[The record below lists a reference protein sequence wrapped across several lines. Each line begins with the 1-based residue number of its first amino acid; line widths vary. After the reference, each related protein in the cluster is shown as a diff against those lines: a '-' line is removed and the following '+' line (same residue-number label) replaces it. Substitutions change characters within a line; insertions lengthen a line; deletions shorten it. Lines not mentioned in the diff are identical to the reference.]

1 MIFYKENEFKK
12 DVEVGSIPKGW
23 EVVRLKEVVV
33 EAKSGF
39 ACGKRDENGIL
50 QLRMDNIE
58 AEGWINTKAGVKVPE
73 PENVEDYI
81 LRPGDI
87 LFNNTN
93 SVDLI
98 GKTAIFKGEF
108 SRCVYSNH
116 LTRIRV
122 DYSKTVPEW
131 ILYCL
136 IRKWR
141 LGVFK
146 TICHRHVHQAGI
158 NNEDLL
164 RLKIPLPPLEEQR
177 AFAGVLGVVDSVIAK
192 TDEVIAKTE
201 RLKKGLM
208 QTLLTRGIGHKEF
221 KETEIGKIPKTW
233 QVVRI
238 KDVAEIRGNKR
249 INDFEKIAFI
259 PMELI
264 PDSQIFAKYEI
275 RTKED
280 VKSFTYCEAGDILLA
295 KITPSLENGK
305 QGVVPFDV
313 PDGFAL
319 ATTEVFPIR
328 CKNIDRFFLFYVL
341 KFSKFRD
348 KIISSMIGTTG
359 RQRATRDSVEK
370 LEIPLPPL
378 EEQQK
383 IGGILSEVDKK
394 LELERNEKAK
404 LERIKRGLMDL
415 LLTGKVRVKVEVNCD
430 AVCSG

>member
-1 MIFYKENEFKK
+1 MTFYKEINFQESPAGKIPKDWNFQRLGNICEAVKGKKPSKLFDEGDENCLPYLTAEYMRTNSDMKWCKK
-12 DVEVGSIPKGW
+12 DDP
-23 EVVRLKEVVV
+23 
-33 EAKSGF
+33 
-39 ACGKRDENGIL
+39 
-50 QLRMDNIE
+50 NIV
-58 AEGWINTKAGVKVPE
+58 WVSRN
-73 PENVEDYI
+73 
-81 LRPGDI
+81 
-87 LFNNTN
+87 
-93 SVDLI
+93 DLI
-98 GKTAIFKGEF
+98 MIWDG
-108 SRCVYSNH
+108 SYSGDVFIGFEGALASTMIKIEPKEKLDINFLYYFLSTKSDFLRETTSGTGVPH
-116 LTRIRV
+116 V
-122 DYSKTVPEW
+122 SKSVFENLPVP
-131 ILYCL
+131 
-136 IRKWR
+136 
-141 LGVFK
+141 F
-146 TICHRHVHQAGI
+146 
-158 NNEDLL
+158 
-164 RLKIPLPPLEEQR
+164 PPVEEQR
-177 AFAGVLGVVDSVIAK
+177 AIAGVLGVVDSVIAK

-201 RLKKGLM
+201 RLKRGLM
-208 QTLLTRGIGHKEF
+208 QTLLTRGIGHREF

-305 QGVVPFDV
+305 QGIVPLDV
-313 PDGFAL
+313 PNGVAL

-383 IGGILSEVDKK
+383 IGEILSEVDKK
-394 LELERNEKAK
+394 LELEKNEKAR

-415 LLTGKVRVKVEVNCD
+415 LLTGKVRIKVDCD
-430 AVCSG
+430 AVYSG

>member
-1 MIFYKENEFKK
+1 
-12 DVEVGSIPKGW
+12 
-23 EVVRLKEVVV
+23 
-33 EAKSGF
+33 
-39 ACGKRDENGIL
+39 
-50 QLRMDNIE
+50 
-58 AEGWINTKAGVKVPE
+58 
-73 PENVEDYI
+73 
-81 LRPGDI
+81 
-87 LFNNTN
+87 
-93 SVDLI
+93 
-98 GKTAIFKGEF
+98 
-108 SRCVYSNH
+108 
-116 LTRIRV
+116 
-122 DYSKTVPEW
+122 
-131 ILYCL
+131 
-136 IRKWR
+136 
-141 LGVFK
+141 
-146 TICHRHVHQAGI
+146 
-158 NNEDLL
+158 
-164 RLKIPLPPLEEQR
+164 
-177 AFAGVLGVVDSVIAK
+177 
-192 TDEVIAKTE
+192 
-201 RLKKGLM
+201 M

-249 INDFEKIAFI
+249 INNFEKIAFI

-305 QGVVPFDV
+305 QGIVPLDV
-313 PDGFAL
+313 PNGIAL

-383 IGGILSEVDKK
+383 IGEILSEVDKK
-394 LELERNEKAK
+394 LELERNEKAR
-404 LERIKRGLMDL
+404 LERIKCGLMDL
-415 LLTGKVRVKVEVNCD
+415 LLTGKVRVKVNCG

>member
-1 MIFYKENEFKK
+1 MGMKFYKETNFRETPVDRFPRDWDIKK
-12 DVEVGSIPKGW
+12 LDDICEKVRAGGTPLTSKKEYWNGNLPFVKIEDITFAGKYLTTTKNFISKEGLNNSNAWLVPENSLLLAMYGSMGEVSINKIPVTTNQAILGIIPQDRDDVEFLYYWYSFFKPRWKKYAKPTTQANLTAEIVRNSIIPMPPKM
-23 EVVRLKEVVV
+23 ERRAIV
-33 EAKSGF
+33 E
-39 ACGKRDENGIL
+39 I
-50 QLRMDNIE
+50 
-58 AEGWINTKAGVKVPE
+58 
-73 PENVEDYI
+73 
-81 LRPGDI
+81 
-87 LFNNTN
+87 
-93 SVDLI
+93 
-98 GKTAIFKGEF
+98 
-108 SRCVYSNH
+108 
-116 LTRIRV
+116 
-122 DYSKTVPEW
+122 
-131 ILYCL
+131 
-136 IRKWR
+136 
-141 LGVFK
+141 
-146 TICHRHVHQAGI
+146 
-158 NNEDLL
+158 
-164 RLKIPLPPLEEQR
+164 
-177 AFAGVLGVVDSVIAK
+177 LGVVDSVIAK

-201 RLKKGLM
+201 RLKRGLM

-305 QGVVPFDV
+305 QGIVPLDV
-313 PDGFAL
+313 PNGFAL

-383 IGGILSEVDKK
+383 IGEILSEVDKR
-394 LELERNEKAK
+394 LELERNEKAR

-415 LLTGKVRVKVEVNCD
+415 LLTGKVRVKVDCG